1 MTTKIVRTDS
11 PFKAVY
17 IRNKINRGAR
27 EEGTKPL
34 CALRAFFEHFVV
46 KF

>member
-17 IRNKINRGAR
+17 IKKINRGAL